1 MAKNTTEAEVTV
13 TLNGDAA
20 RNELKKLEDE
30 LKKYRDAA
38 EDAYKHG
45 NKALGDEMT
54 KNAER
59 LEKEFRVSKKELKDF
74 SDFMKGL
81 NSKSLNELKSA
92 ATQLK
97 NQIKGLAPGTQEFI
111 DKTKQL
117 QQVNTRVKQ
126 LESSFKG
133 LVAEEKQATFSIK
146 GLADGFNKYFGI
158 ATAAVGAITGVSMA
172 FRKCAE
178 DAAMLD
184 DVYSDVMKTT
194 GLTHDEVQ
202 DLDVELMKL
211 DTRTSREQL
220 LNLARD
226 AGKLGIQGSADVLA
240 FVRAADQIQVAL
252 GEDLG
257 EGAIKNL
264 GKISDVFG
272 YTKQMGIESSM
283 LSIGSAIN
291 AVGQSSTAS
300 EAYLVDF
307 TQRLAGIGAQ
317 TKISAA
323 DIIGFASGL
332 DQSAM
337 KVEMAATAFQ
347 TFLTKMYED
356 PANMAKYANMEVGKF
371 TDLLKN
377 DANTAVMTIL
387 RNLKDQDGFAALVP
401 IFKDMG
407 VDGARATSVLAA
419 MASNLDAITD
429 AQSIANVEF
438 EKATSLSNE
447 FTTKNNNMQAS
458 LDKARKEFKN
468 ASIALGQSLN
478 PIMLKTTKLT
488 TYLVKGLASYGK
500 EIKTAVITIAALTV
514 AVKANAI
521 ANAAYQVVVK
531 GVTLVQKTF
540 TVIAN
545 ATSYAFNIMRGRTIA
560 ATKAYLAMKAA
571 MSTSVF
577 GLIATAITTAAVAI
591 AHFAKKANE
600 ASDATKKMSEIDERI
615 NSEYAESASKVQVLT
630 NIVHNNNLA
639 IDQRRAALKK
649 LQEIVPAYHAD
660 LTKEGQL
667 INDNTEAITVYLK
680 NLEKV
685 TRAKILEDEYTQA
698 TAAVLNA
705 EQTKQ
710 NAEDRK
716 TQALI
721 DANGDTTEMT
731 YHMMQS
737 TAGAFSVSN
746 ITPYGQAVRD
756 EIAATEELTKAQEI
770 QAKILQRI
778 ERENGDAFAKRK
790 GELTAEEMEIRSLNQ
805 EYEELF
811 RDIRDESRDNPE
823 QALERIEDLKREQMQ
838 KIAEIRKKYKEAEV
852 DDDNAGGN
860 GNGDEDSQKKKFDA
874 RIKVIQQQLKKEER
888 ELKLSLL
895 RKQIDETEYE
905 VAIRD
910 AKVQYFKDKI
920 DAAKLYLQSETE
932 IMNEFYDWQ
941 IHEVEKSNKQQQ
953 DMLDALAQAELA
965 RKKKEE
971 DEETKRIED
980 QGKRMQHEQE
990 ILEKDLARVKE
1001 RIGKD
1006 TWKEELDFEL
1016 WKLNELHDQGI
1027 LSERDYQEAKL
1038 KIKLEYAQKA
1048 ATQVNQ
1054 VSEMAS
1060 NFVTQLKA
1068 METAQME
1075 SEYQAQLTAAGDNAE
1090 KREAIEAEYE
1100 QKKLDLQKKYA
1111 DTEMVINIA
1120 KAIAAGAL
1128 AAVEAFAA
1136 AGNPILG
1143 AVFAAIVAATT
1154 ALEVATIVK
1163 QRNAIK
1169 NTSPG
1174 GGGGSSLNTGSREI
1188 TGYAEGGYT
1197 EDHTTVTTVG
1207 ERGREWVAPAWMVR
1221 KNPVTFSNLERYRKT
1236 GSHGRNGSVS
1246 RGFADG
1252 GFTESAS
1259 ERMAGGMY
1267 TTADLEAAVET
1278 AIARS
1283 MANGAIRAYLVRNDL
1298 TELDAQTERFKKQ
1311 TSR

>member
-1 MAKNTTEAEVTV
+1 MTDYRDTFTSEIYVNQSQAADAVEKYTKKLADLQKKLSEIDKSEEGWEKKEKNLQRQIKSTEG
-13 TLNGDAA
+13 TLKGIQTGVENYQKAMDSLDGRSLA
-20 RNELKKLEDE
+20 NLIKLKKQ
-30 LKKYRDAA
+30 
-38 EDAYKHG
+38 
-45 NKALGDEMT
+45 
-54 KNAER
+54 
-59 LEKEFRVSKKELKDF
+59 
-74 SDFMKGL
+74 L
-81 NSKSLNELKSA
+81 NSEIRKLV
-92 ATQLK
+92 
-97 NQIKGLAPGTQEFI
+97 PGTQEFI
-111 DKTKQL
+111 NRTKDLKKVEERINSLTKATQSM
-117 QQVNTRVKQ
+117 
-126 LESSFKG
+126 SSKMTSWFSKYWTMFD
-133 LVAEEKQATFSIK
+133 TFSR
-146 GLADGFNKYFGI
+146 
-158 ATAAVGAITGVSMA
+158 TITGVSMK
-172 FRKCAE
+172 FRQAAE
-178 DAAMLD
+178 DAAKLD
-184 DVYSDVMKTT
+184 DTYSDVMKTT
-194 GLTHDEVQ
+194 GLMHDEVQ
-202 DLDVELMKL
+202 ALDGELMKL

-220 LNLARD
+220 LLLARD
-226 AGKLGIQGSADVLA
+226 AGKLGIQGSENILG

-257 EGAIKNL
+257 EGAIRNL
-264 GKISDVFG
+264 GKIADVFG
-272 YTKQMGIESSM
+272 YTKQMGIEGSL

-291 AVGQSSTAS
+291 AVGQASTAN

-307 TQRLAGIGAQ
+307 TQRLAGVGAQ
-317 TKISAA
+317 TGISAA
-323 DIIGFASGL
+323 NIIGFASGL

-347 TFLTKMYED
+347 TFLTKLYED
-356 PANMAKYANMEVGKF
+356 PAKFAEYANMQVKEF
-371 TDLLKN
+371 SDLLKN
-377 DANTAVMTIL
+377 DANTAVVTIL
-387 RNLKDQDGFAALVP
+387 KNLKDQDGFSALVP
-401 IFKDMG
+401 IFKNMG

-419 MASNLDAITD
+419 MASNLGAITD
-429 AQSIANVEF
+429 AQALANVEF
-438 EKATSLSNE
+438 EKANSLSQE

-458 LDKARKEFKN
+458 LDKAKKEFKN

-478 PIMLKTTKLT
+478 PIMLKSTKGI
-488 TYLVKGLASYGK
+488 TYLIKALANYGK
-500 EIKTAVITIAALTV
+500 EIKAAVISIAALTAV
-514 AVKANAI
+514 IKLNSIAHTVYNAVVKAG
-521 ANAAYQVVVK
+521 AALKASWIVVTK
-531 GVTLVQKTF
+531 
-540 TVIAN
+540 A
-545 ATSYAFNIMRGRTIA
+545 ASYAINIFRGRTVA
-560 ATKAYLAMKAA
+560 ATKAYIAMKTA

-577 GLIATAITTAAVAI
+577 GILAAAVTAVTVAI
-591 AHFAKKANE
+591 VRYTKKANE
-600 ASDATKKMSEIDERI
+600 ASEATKKMSEIDERI

-721 DANGDTTEMT
+721 DANGDTAEMT
-731 YHMMQS
+731 YYIMQS

-746 ITPYGQAVRD
+746 ITPYGQAVKD

-823 QALERIEDLKREQMQ
+823 QSLERIEDLKREQMQ

-860 GNGDEDSQKKKFDA
+860 GNGDEDYQKKNFDA
-874 RIKVIQQQLKKEER
+874 RIKVIQQQLKTEER

-895 RKQIDETEYE
+895 RKQIDENEYE

-920 DAAKLYLQSETE
+920 DAARQYRQSETE

-941 IHEVEKSNKQQQ
+941 IQEIEKSNKQQQ

-965 RKKKEE
+965 RKKKKE
-971 DEETKRIED
+971 DEETKIIED
-980 QGKRMQHEQE
+980 QGKRTQHEQE

-1038 KIKLEYAQKA
+1038 KVKLEYAKKA
-1048 ATQVNQ
+1048 ANQVNQ

-1060 NFVTQLKA
+1060 NFVTQLKE
-1068 METAQME
+1068 METAQLE

-1090 KREAIEAEYE
+1090 QREAIEAEYE

-1169 NTSPG
+1169 NMSPG
-1174 GGGGSSLNTGSREI
+1174 GGGSSSANSTGQRKVA
-1188 TGYAEGGYT
+1188 GYASGGFT
-1197 EDHTTVTTVG
+1197 EDHATLTTVG
-1207 ERGREWVAPAWMVR
+1207 ERGTEWVAPHWMVR
-1221 KNPVTFSNLERYRKT
+1221 DNPVTFSNLERYRKT
-1236 GSHGRNGSVS
+1236 GSHGRSGSVA

-1252 GFTESAS
+1252 GFTESVSGKA
-1259 ERMAGGMY
+1259 AGGMFS
-1267 TTADLEAAVET
+1267 TADLEAAVET

-1298 TELDAQTERFKKQ
+1298 TELDAQTDRLKKQ